1 MQFGTVV
8 SERRQILSLVHD
20 DGWWGRV
27 SLNPLHAN
35 ISIHV
40 LHTALFTFP
49 FNMTRRIY
57 WNIFILNYDLY
68 LHYTPQE
75 LKNWTIS
82 NTSVYLRLHDMKC
95 CWTGNN
101 RVFFV
106 YIYRATNIL
115 YSSLLLI
122 LTSAC
127 IIDNNKSYLLEVH
140 ARLGPKQNAKAWSW
154 FTFISGLLNAETG
167 ITIGKLF
174 SVLIGKLTLVIW
186 RLYSVAL
193 SR

>member
-1 MQFGTVV
+1 MFSTL
-8 SERRQILSLVHD
+8 LSLHFLSIWQ
-20 DGWWGRV
+20 GEFIEIFLFLITICTCIIHHK
-27 SLNPLHAN
+27 SSKTELYQIPLY
-35 ISIHV
+35 ISGYMIWNV
-40 LHTALFTFP
+40 TGLAITA
-49 FNMTRRIY
+49 Y
-57 WNIFILNYDLY
+57 
-68 LHYTPQE
+68 
-75 LKNWTIS
+75 
-82 NTSVYLRLHDMKC
+82 
-95 CWTGNN
+95 
-101 RVFFV
+101 FFV